1 MSSSTG
7 ESITIRVQLHSILRR
22 PRDEEGPLRNKFE
35 LTLESGSVVRDVLD
49 SLHAP
54 EMDIVFALNDDVV
67 DDCTRLHDGDRLA
80 LIPAVE
86 GGEFE

>member
-1 MSSSTG
+1 MSYSIG
-7 ESITIRVQLHSILRR
+7 DSITIRVQLHSILRR
-22 PRDEEGPLRNKFE
+22 PLDDEGLLRNQFE
-35 LTLESGSVVRDVLD
+35 LTLEPGSVVRDVLD

-67 DDCTRLHDGDRLA
+67 DDDTRLHDGDRLA

-86 GGEFE
+86 GGKC